1 MKIKGSKEVATNL
14 NFGLTVALSLGG
26 ALFTYLKI
34 KNIKLPPGHGR
45 NVDENGEIK
54 NDDPQSDIPSSS
66 VEISNRVKML
76 EEKERNLEL
85 RLFEYYGIK
94 EQETAVIVLQNRL
107 RLNTME
113 AKLKIESLML
123 DNRRLEAQS
132 ADHAN
137 AAAELQAANAKIK
150 MLRKKLKSEG
160 QKNMEMKLQ
169 FAEACELKLELEEMK
184 KCNDVFKMENID
196 LSQKLEYVQMLAVDN
211 EEMAELKE
219 ENRCL
224 KQENKELKEKIQ
236 RLNATDLEELVFL
249 RWINTCLRKNYEPV
263 AGKNLSPESEKKV
276 KKLLLEY
283 ANKQGKSIDSNYLE
297 TDQWSS
303 SQSQNSCMTEERED
317 LHLDLP
323 PSACKPKLF
332 GKLRRLLLGKSSRQ
346 QTPTQSGESLP
357 GRLSC
362 EYPAGSPRVVDAEG
376 NDINKILSRS
386 GSRRSFDIPR
396 SYSRGAAAATAAT
409 PKHELVQAFKDS
421 RSKYSF
427 RSLYESIP

>member
-1 MKIKGSKEVATNL
+1 MKIKGSKEVATNM

-34 KNIKLPPGHGR
+34 KNIKLPPGDFR
-45 NVDENGEIK
+45 NVDSRDENGEIK
-54 NDDPQSDIPSSS
+54 NDDQSDVVSSS
-66 VEISNRVKML
+66 SLEISNRVKML
-76 EEKERNLEL
+76 EEKERKLEL
-85 RLFEYYGIK
+85 RLFEFYGIK

-123 DNRRLEAQS
+123 DNKRLEAQA

-137 AAAELQAANAKIK
+137 ATAELQAANAKIK

-160 QKNMEMKLQ
+160 QKNVEMKMQLE
-169 FAEACELKLELEEMK
+169 EACELRLELEEMK
-184 KCNDVFKMENID
+184 KCNEVFKLENIE
-196 LSQKLEYVQMLAVDN
+196 LAQKLEYVQMLAVDN

-219 ENRCL
+219 ESHRL
-224 KQENKELKEKIQ
+224 QQENKDLKDEMQ

-249 RWINTCLRKNYEPV
+249 RWINTCIRKNYEPV
-263 AGKNLSPESEKKV
+263 SGKNLSPKSEKKV

-297 TDQWSS
+297 SDQWSS
-303 SQSQNSCMTEERED
+303 SQSQASCMTEERED

-323 PSACKPKLF
+323 PSSAKPKLF
-332 GKLRRLLLGKSSRQ
+332 GKLRRLLLGKSSSRQ
-346 QTPTQSGESLP
+346 SPTQSGESLP

-362 EYPAGSPRVVDAEG
+362 EYPAGSPRVVEAG
-376 NDINKILSRS
+376 GHDINEILSRS
-386 GSRRSFDIPR
+386 SSRRSFEISR
-396 SYSRGAAAATAAT
+396 SYSRGGAATAAAT
-409 PKHELVQAFKDS
+409 
-421 RSKYSF
+421 SKYSF
-427 RSLYESIP
+427 RSLYESIA